1 MRFNYG
7 LDEMPPWGPW
17 LVFGLQWFIL
27 AVPPLII
34 LGKVVAGLQFAD
46 VEGQVLY
53 LQRLSLV
60 TGLTLIAQI
69 LWGHRLPLILGP
81 SSVLLVGMIASQT
94 RVIDA
99 IYSSI
104 LLGGVFT
111 VLLAVTGLF
120 GKLVRFF
127 TPRVIAVILLLV
139 AVMLTP
145 TILNLIISEGTEI
158 SVLANLVFALVM
170 LAVTFLA
177 HRFLSGFW
185 KSSLMLWSLIAGW
198 LTFTALFG
206 FQNEALTAIDWGV
219 VYPGSPELHFTFDSA
234 VFTAF
239 LICFLALSLNDLGSM
254 QAVGE
259 IVKPPGM
266 KRRITR
272 GLSVTGF
279 GNIVS
284 GLMGVIGPVN
294 FSGSPGVIVS
304 SNCASRFTLIPAALG
319 LIAAA
324 FIPAFMGI
332 IAMIPSVVVA
342 VILIY
347 IMSMQLA
354 TGLLVA
360 VESMQKPNLEN
371 LLVIGLPLM
380 LGTVIAFLPAE
391 VVSTFPA
398 AMRPLLGNGFIIG
411 LAAALFM
418 EHVVLPRG
426 DYRNPDQNGPP
437 AAAADADHSGE

>member
-1 MRFNYG
+1 MRFKYG
-7 LDEMPPWGPW
+7 LDEMPPWGQW
-17 LVFGLQWFIL
+17 LAFGLQWFIL

-34 LGKVVAGLQFAD
+34 MGKVVAGLQLAD
-46 VEGQVLY
+46 VEAEILY

-60 TGLTLIAQI
+60 TGLTLMVQI

-94 RVIDA
+94 RGIDA

-104 LLGGVFT
+104 LLGGVFIA
-111 VLLAVTGLF
+111 LLAVTGLF

-127 TPRVIAVILLLV
+127 TPRVIAVILSLV
-139 AVMLTP
+139 AVTLVP
-145 TILNLIISEGTEI
+145 TIMNLIIGEGTET
-158 SVLANLVFALVM
+158 STLTNLVFALVM
-170 LAVTFLA
+170 LTATFLA

-185 KSSLMLWSLIAGW
+185 KSALMLWSLIAGW
-198 LTFTALFG
+198 VVY
-206 FQNEALTAIDWGV
+206 TAIFGLPNNLLTGIESGV
-219 VYPGSPELHFTFDSA
+219 NYPGYPEIRFTFDTP

-239 LICFLALSLNDLGSM
+239 LICFLALSINDLGSM

-259 IVKPPGM
+259 IIKPPGL

-279 GNIVS
+279 GNIIS

-304 SNCASRFTLIPAALG
+304 TNCASRFTLIPAALG

-332 IAMIPSVVVA
+332 ISMIPSVVVA

-347 IMSMQLA
+347 IMSVQLA

-360 VESMQKPNLEN
+360 VDSMERSDLES

-391 VVSTFPA
+391 VVGTFPA
-398 AMRPLLGNGFIIG
+398 AIRPLLGNGFIIG

-418 EHVVLPRG
+418 EHVVLPRSNS
-426 DYRNPDQNGPP
+426 RTPDPNDPP
-437 AAAADADHSGE
+437 AAADGEHCGE